1 MSPAWQPTLL
11 DLQPP
16 AVDAAAPVSR
26 TWLDE
31 GSWVDHAAGFLVS
44 SGSLF
49 DHLAATIGWRQRR
62 RVVWEQEHLEP
73 RLTSGGLPLPLPGVL
88 EEARLLLSGRYGVD
102 LDACSANLYRD
113 GRDSVAWHRDRVHRV
128 LRDPIVV
135 TLSVGH
141 RRPFLVRPYGGG
153 RSTRFDPGEGDLL
166 VMGGAC
172 QHRWEHTVP
181 KVASAGPRIS
191 VMLRHTRPGSGD
203 APGG

>member
-11 DLQPP
+11 DLQAPSLDP
-16 AVDAAAPVSR
+16 SAPVSR

-31 GSWVDHAAGFLVS
+31 GSWVDHAPGFLVA

-49 DHLAATIGWRQRR
+49 DHLSATIGWRQRR

-73 RLTSGGLPLPLPGVL
+73 RLTSGALPLPLPGVL
-88 EEARLLLSGRYGVD
+88 EDARLLLSGRYGVD

-191 VMLRHTRPGSGD
+191 VMLRHSRPGG
-203 APGG
+203 

>member
-1 MSPAWQPTLL
+1 MAPAWQPTLL
-11 DLQPP
+11 DLGVPSI
-16 AVDAAAPVSR
+16 DESAPVAR
-26 TWLDE
+26 TWLDD
-31 GSWVDHAAGFLVS
+31 GSWVDHGPGFLVS

-49 DHLAATIGWRQRR
+49 DRLAETIGWRQRR
-62 RVVWEQEHLEP
+62 RVVWENEHLEP
-73 RLTSGGLPLPLPGVL
+73 RLTSGGLALPLPGIL
-88 EEARLLLSGRYGVD
+88 EEARLLLSERYDVD
-102 LDACSANLYRD
+102 LDACSANLYRN

-128 LRDPIVV
+128 MQDPIVV
-135 TLSVGH
+135 TLSLGH

-191 VMLRHTRPGSGD
+191 VMLRHSR
-203 APGG
+203 

>member
-1 MSPAWQPTLL
+1 MAPAWQPTLL
-11 DLQPP
+11 D
-16 AVDAAAPVSR
+16 VGAPVVCLSAPVTR
-26 TWLDE
+26 TRLDA
-31 GSWVDHAAGFLVS
+31 GSWVDHAPGFLVS

-49 DHLAATIGWRQRR
+49 DELADSIGWRQRR

-73 RLTSGGLPLPLPGVL
+73 RLTSGGLALPLPGVL
-88 EEARLLLSGRYGVD
+88 EDARVLLSERYGVD

-128 LRDPIVV
+128 LQDPIVV

-141 RRPFLVRPYGGG
+141 RRPFLVRPHGGG

-191 VMLRHTRPGSGD
+191 IMLRHTRPRR
-203 APGG
+203 

>member
-1 MSPAWQPTLL
+1 MSPTWQPTLL
-11 DLQPP
+11 DLQAPS
-16 AVDAAAPVSR
+16 VDAAACVSR

-31 GSWVDHAAGFLVS
+31 GSWVDNAPGFLVS

-49 DHLAATIGWRQRR
+49 DHLAGTLGWRQRR

-73 RLTSGGLPLPLPGVL
+73 RLTSGTLPLPLPGVL
-88 EEARLLLSGRYGVD
+88 EDARLLLSERYGVD

-135 TLSVGH
+135 TLSLGH

-191 VMLRHTRPGSGD
+191 VMLRHTRPGPDD